1 MSAPD
6 PAERERLGAPVD
18 AHTRLFVIL
27 GDPIA
32 HVRAPVVWSALF
44 RRFGVNA
51 VFLPAHVAPDRIDA
65 AIRGLKALRNLDGMM
80 FTMPHKTAAM
90 PHADTLTRRAR
101 RVGSINLLR
110 PDPDGR
116 WTGDNVDGAGFIA
129 GLAAD
134 GIRVEGRRAHVHGA
148 GGVGRNI
155 AWSLAAEAIASL
167 TIFDIDARRAAELA
181 ARISA
186 ECAAP
191 VVAGMFDAARCDL
204 AINASPLGLAA
215 ADPLPFPVD
224 ALAAGAVVADV
235 VMEPMM
241 TALLRAAALRGL
253 KVHHGRNMMNHG
265 MPLAAAFFGL
275 PAVHDWNGGA
285 LQNTDRAGD

>member
-1 MSAPD
+1 MSGPG
-6 PAERERLGAPVD
+6 PGERERLGAPVD

-51 VFLPAHVAPDRIDA
+51 VFLPAHVVADGIDA

-80 FTMPHKTAAM
+80 FTMPHKAAAM
-90 PHADTLTRRAR
+90 RHADTLTLRAQ

-134 GIRVEGRRAHVHGA
+134 GIRVAGRHAHVHGA

-167 TIFDIDARRAAELA
+167 TIFDVDAKRAVELA
-181 ARISA
+181 AQISA
-186 ECAAP
+186 ECALP
-191 VVAGMFDAARCDL
+191 VVAGGIDAARCDL
-204 AINASPLGLAA
+204 AINA
-215 ADPLPFPVD
+215 
-224 ALAAGAVVADV
+224 
-235 VMEPMM
+235 
-241 TALLRAAALRGL
+241 
-253 KVHHGRNMMNHG
+253 
-265 MPLAAAFFGL
+265 
-275 PAVHDWNGGA
+275 
-285 LQNTDRAGD
+285 

>member
-6 PAERERLGAPVD
+6 PGERKRLGAPVD

-44 RRFGVNA
+44 RRFGINA
-51 VFLPAHVAPDRIDA
+51 VFLPAHVEPDGIDA

-80 FTMPHKTAAM
+80 FTMPHKAVAM
-90 PHADTLTRRAR
+90 RHADTLTRRAH

-110 PDPDGR
+110 PDADGR

-134 GIRVEGRRAHVHGA
+134 GIRVDGRHAYLHGA

-155 AWSLAAEAIASL
+155 AWSLVAEPIASL
-167 TIFDIDARRAAELA
+167 TIFDIDAKRAAELA
-181 ARISA
+181 AQIGV
-186 ECAAP
+186 ECAVP
-191 VVAGMFDAARCDL
+191 VAAGMLDAAGCDL
-204 AINASPLGLAA
+204 AINASPLGLGA
-215 ADPLPFPVD
+215 ADPLPFPVG
-224 ALAAGAVVADV
+224 ALAPGTVVADV

-275 PAVHDWNGGA
+275 PAEHDWNGGA
-285 LQNTDRAGD
+285 LQNADRAGT

>member
-6 PAERERLGAPVD
+6 PGERGRLGAPVD

-44 RRFGVNA
+44 RRFGINA
-51 VFLPAHVAPDRIDA
+51 VFLPGHVEPAGIEA

-80 FTMPHKTAAM
+80 FTMPHKAVAM
-90 PHADTLTRRAR
+90 RHADTLTRRAQ

-110 PDPDGR
+110 PDADGR

-134 GIRVEGRRAHVHGA
+134 GIRVAGRRAHVQGA

-155 AWSLAAEAIASL
+155 AWSLAAEPIASL
-167 TIFDIDARRAAELA
+167 TLFDIDAKRATELA
-181 ARISA
+181 AQIGA
-186 ECAAP
+186 ECAVP
-191 VVAGMFDAARCDL
+191 VAAGMLDATRCDL
-204 AINASPLGLAA
+204 AINASPLGLLA

-224 ALAAGAVVADV
+224 GLAPDTVVADV

-285 LQNTDRAGD
+285 LQNADRAGR

>member
-1 MSAPD
+1 MNAGYPV
-6 PAERERLGAPVD
+6 ERDHLGAPVD
-18 AHTRLFVIL
+18 AHTRLFAVL

-44 RRFGVNA
+44 RRFGINA
-51 VFLPAHVAPDRIDA
+51 IFLPAHVEPAGIDA
-65 AIRGLKALRNLDGMM
+65 AIGGLKALRNLDGMM
-80 FTMPHKTAAM
+80 FTMPHKAAAV
-90 PHADTLTRRAR
+90 PHADTLTLRAQ
-101 RVGSINLLR
+101 RVGTINLLR
-110 PDPDGR
+110 PDQDGR

-134 GIRVEGRRAHVHGA
+134 GIRVAGRRVHVHGA

-181 ARISA
+181 AQISA
-186 ECAAP
+186 ESAVAA
-191 VVAGMFDAARCDL
+191 VAGMFDAARCDL
-204 AINASPLGLAA
+204 AVNASPLGLAA
-215 ADPLPFPVD
+215 EDPLPFPVD

-235 VMEPMM
+235 VMEPML

-275 PAVHDWNGGA
+275 PALHDWNGGA
-285 LQNTDRAGD
+285 LQNTARAGD